1 MQTSTTK
8 RPDALKAQEY
18 GLKVL
23 ECGGSFSA
31 AKLSRA
37 AAPKQN
43 DWGGFKQAKVCLLA
57 ISCQQ
62 SKSGQNGCFAKMASD
77 SYILYD
83 FAYKNHRKWL
93 VDHLKV
99 VFLPPKTPH

>member
-1 MQTSTTK
+1 MQTTTTK
-8 RPDALKAQEY
+8 RPDALKAQEH

-43 DWGGFKQAKVCLLA
+43 EWGGFKQAKVCLLA

-62 SKSGQNGCFAKMASD
+62 SKFGQNSCFAKMATD
-77 SYILYD
+77 SSILYD
-83 FAYKNHRKWL
+83 FAYKSH
-93 VDHLKV
+93 
-99 VFLPPKTPH
+99 

>member
-1 MQTSTTK
+1 MTK
-8 RPDALKAQEY
+8 HPDTLKAQEH

-57 ISCQQ
+57 IGCQQ
-62 SKSGQNGCFAKMASD
+62 SKLAKTAVLRSWLLMA
-77 SYILYD
+77 L
-83 FAYKNHRKWL
+83 F
-93 VDHLKV
+93 
-99 VFLPPKTPH
+99 

>member
-8 RPDALKAQEY
+8 RPDALKAQEH

-43 DWGGFKQAKVCLLA
+43 AWDGFKQAKVNLFA
-57 ISCQQ
+57 IGCQQ
-62 SKSGQNGCFAKMASD
+62 SKSGQNGCLAKIATD
-77 SYILYD
+77 SSILYD
-83 FAYKNHRKWL
+83 FAYKSH
-93 VDHLKV
+93 
-99 VFLPPKTPH
+99 

>member
-1 MQTSTTK
+1 MQMSTDVTK
-8 RPDALKAQEY
+8 RPDALKAQEH

-43 DWGGFKQAKVCLLA
+43 DWGGFKQAKVACSLSVVSSQNLA
-57 ISCQQ
+57 KRLFCED
-62 SKSGQNGCFAKMASD
+62 G
-77 SYILYD
+77 Y
-83 FAYKNHRKWL
+83 R
-93 VDHLKV
+93 
-99 VFLPPKTPH
+99 

>member
-1 MQTSTTK
+1 MQTTTTK
-8 RPDALKAQEY
+8 RPDALKAQEH

-43 DWGGFKQAKVCLLA
+43 EWGGFKQAKVC
-57 ISCQQ
+57 
-62 SKSGQNGCFAKMASD
+62 
-77 SYILYD
+77 
-83 FAYKNHRKWL
+83 
-93 VDHLKV
+93 
-99 VFLPPKTPH
+99 

>member
-1 MQTSTTK
+1 M
-8 RPDALKAQEY
+8 R
-18 GLKVL
+18 GN
-23 ECGGSFSA
+23 FSA

-62 SKSGQNGCFAKMASD
+62 SKSGQNGCFAKMATDNS
-77 SYILYD
+77 ILYD
-83 FAYKNHRKWL
+83 FAYKNHRK
-93 VDHLKV
+93 
-99 VFLPPKTPH
+99 